1 MSTIF
6 NLYPQINYS
15 VNNFDSFRAVD
26 ISTSIRIKNIVKQY
40 RSLAAR
46 PYVVLD
52 GERPDQV
59 SFNFYKTSD
68 YDWIILLTNDM
79 YSIYDDWP
87 KSAEVLNRYI
97 IEKYGSISAAQVDF
111 PKYFNSYG
119 DEIDYSFYISL
130 PIAARKTESAYD
142 YEVRKNINKS
152 KIKIIRSEIIP
163 TLDSNLKSA
172 INLAVQ

>member
-1 MSTIF
+1 MSIF
-6 NLYPQINYS
+6 NLYPQIDYS
-15 VNNFDSFRAVD
+15 ISSFDSLRAID

-40 RSLAAR
+40 RSVAAR

-59 SFNFYKTSD
+59 SYNFYKTPD

-79 YSIYDDWP
+79 YSVYDDWP
-87 KSAEVLNRYI
+87 KSSEVLEKYI
-97 IEKYGSISAAQVDF
+97 IEKYGSVSAAQVDF

-119 DEIDYSFYISL
+119 DEIDYAFYITL
-130 PIAARKTESAYD
+130 PLADRKTESAYE
-142 YEVRKNINKS
+142 YEVRKNLNKS
-152 KIKIIRSEIIP
+152 KIKIIRPEVIS
-163 TLDSNLKSA
+163 TLDTNLKSA